1 MAKGRGTAKHC
12 QAIRYGSIVE
22 RLGKLGGKA
31 FAALCKR
38 GCDREI
44 LDGHLQWLQPETT
57 LESGRSIQLH
67 PLDSWEIAFGGL
79 TRRQVRVQIP
89 RLARKLY
96 RSVLRLQQTPVVDY
110 LVATGKIRSNDLLN
124 QSPFPLERPG
134 PGQFRTLLA
143 LPQIA
148 RQVGFRK
155 HPDVT
160 RDLASLCRY
169 VHSST
174 NGWRDAEVSSIL
186 ADLFPSNPDMPKDQ
200 EALKKWRRKHG
211 LVHKSSKGIMPRP
224 GSLQRRRR

>member
-44 LDGHLQWLQPETT
+44 LDGPLQWLQPQTT
-57 LESGRSIQLH
+57 LESGRRIRLH

-174 NGWRDAEVSSIL
+174 NGWRL
-186 ADLFPSNPDMPKDQ
+186 RTRPSMRSC
-200 EALKKWRRKHG
+200 WRRRHG
-211 LVHKSSKGIMPRP
+211 CTSYTLRWRLQQENTSSSKSHSPSP
-224 GSLQRRRR
+224 WARRSS